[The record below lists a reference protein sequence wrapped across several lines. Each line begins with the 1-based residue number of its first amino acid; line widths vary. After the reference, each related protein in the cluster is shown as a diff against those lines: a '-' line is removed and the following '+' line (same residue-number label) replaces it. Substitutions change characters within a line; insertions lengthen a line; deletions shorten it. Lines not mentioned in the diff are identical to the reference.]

1 MIIPKI
7 EGLALL
13 DLPIMPLINASDAG
27 ARAAHVVQHGL
38 GDFEADSK
46 ALKTCCERPAKIMQS
61 ASITSPASIC
71 WPT

>member
-7 EGLALL
+7 EGLALFE
-13 DLPIMPLINASDAG
+13 LPVMPLIYACDAG